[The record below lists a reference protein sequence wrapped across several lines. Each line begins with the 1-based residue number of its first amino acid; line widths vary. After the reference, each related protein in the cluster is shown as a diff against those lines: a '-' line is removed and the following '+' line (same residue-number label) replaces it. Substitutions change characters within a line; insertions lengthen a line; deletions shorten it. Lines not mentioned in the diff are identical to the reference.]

1 MIPGASRYRLL
12 FGLLLLVLALAF
24 VIYTHSL
31 VERLRDTSRKA
42 NETIAWFWASAQVP
56 LTEIIRDRSRMV
68 CSDCGAVR
76 DIQGVQED
84 SIYNYCE
91 YCGRNTWWFVVS
103 RWSDTERDAMV
114 GRTRALFRN
123 LISRLDY
130 PTVMTD
136 ADMRPQIVNGVAVEN
151 CPPESLRVYTDL
163 VGKLAAINPPIP
175 MTGMAQD
182 TLGWLL
188 YGSGSLQ
195 RELKLVPYMELGILG
210 LLGLFFFLLL
220 RGELKREKVMA
231 WAGFAK
237 ETAHQLSTPI
247 SSLMGWLELLGESDA
262 AADDSEALEAV
273 EAMRDD
279 VRRLGRIADRYG
291 QMGKKPK
298 LRREHVNDVV
308 SSTVAYFRQRPGLA
322 DGPVTLESRLDS
334 DRTAMV
340 NAVLL
345 DWVLENLI
353 KNALAAVSDGQGSTI
368 TVSTANT
375 DDGGVAITVEDDGKG
390 IPYANQERIFSAG
403 FTTRRGGWGLGLTL
417 SRRIVKEYH
426 GGRLRLLVS
435 HPGQGS
441 VFEIDLPADPGS
453 GDE

>member
-1 MIPGASRYRLL
+1 LIPGASRYRLL

-31 VERLRDTSRKA
+31 VERLRETGRQA

-56 LTEIIRDRSRMV
+56 LSEVIRDRSRVV
-68 CSDCGAVR
+68 CSECGTVS
-76 DIQGVQED
+76 DIEGVHED

-91 YCGRNTWWFVVS
+91 YCGRNTWWYVVS
-103 RWSDTERDAMV
+103 RWSDAEREAMI

-136 ADMRPQIVNGVAVEN
+136 EDMRPQIVNGVAVED

-163 VGKLAAINPPIP
+163 VGKLAATNPPVP
-175 MTGMAQD
+175 MTDMAED

-195 RELKLVPYMELGILG
+195 KELKLVPYLELGILG

-247 SSLMGWLELLGESDA
+247 SSLMGWLELLGESEA
-262 AADDSEALEAV
+262 AEEDPETSEAV
-273 EAMRDD
+273 EAMRTD

-291 QMGKKPK
+291 QMGKKPR

-308 SSTVAYFRQRPGLA
+308 SSTVAYFRRRPGLA
-322 DGPVTLESRLDS
+322 DGPVEMETHLDS

-353 KNALAAVSDGQGSTI
+353 KNALAAVSDGQGSRI
-368 TVSTANT
+368 AVSTADT
-375 DDGGVAITVEDDGKG
+375 EDGGIAITVEDDGKG

-417 SRRIVKEYH
+417 SRRIIEEYH
-426 GGRLRLLVS
+426 GGRLRLVVS

-441 VFEIDLPADPGS
+441 VFEITLPSGS
-453 GDE
+453 GSGEE